1 MIRVGKLLQS
11 KLQNSK
17 IFEISEKCNSLKLKS
32 SFHYSCFNKVDLIKR
47 SIRIKKNLL
56 NMNSNSFINYYLY
69 RNNKYISSKISKME
83 SNKNI
88 SSQLVNF
95 SKSFIM

>member
-1 MIRVGKLLQS
+1 MIRAGKLLQS
-11 KLQNSK
+11 KLHKSK
-17 IFEISEKCNSLKLKS
+17 KFEYNEMNNSLIIK
-32 SFHYSCFNKVDLIKR
+32 SCFYYTCFDKVDSIKR
-47 SIRIKKNLL
+47 SIRIKKNWL

-83 SNKNI
+83 NNKNI
-88 SSQLVNF
+88 SNHLVNF

>member
-1 MIRVGKLLQS
+1 MIRAGKLLQS
-11 KLQNSK
+11 KLQKSK
-17 IFEISEKCNSLKLKS
+17 NFEYSEMSNSLIIK
-32 SFHYSCFNKVDLIKR
+32 SCFYYTCYDKVDLIKR
-47 SIRIKKNLL
+47 SIRIKKNWL

-83 SNKNI
+83 NNKNI